1 MDCDT
6 EAEVGQQD
14 SKMKTCEQKQTEPR
28 WPDYQV
34 SLFLPLSFC
43 QLWRPLVL
51 NGGTQL
57 LLMGDLLEGRFF
69 DSTLDWTWLLKMT
82 VREVR
87 MNIYE
92 VIFCSVFEIKM
103 SNFNSIFKIKIGR
116 GIFHFYDYIS
126 RNFGKE
132 KKRTKIIKKDVAYK

>member
-1 MDCDT
+1 M
-6 EAEVGQQD
+6 
-14 SKMKTCEQKQTEPR
+14 
-28 WPDYQV
+28 
-34 SLFLPLSFC
+34 
-43 QLWRPLVL
+43 
-51 NGGTQL
+51 
-57 LLMGDLLEGRFF
+57 
-69 DSTLDWTWLLKMT
+69 LKMT